1 MQLWIWFLLSTPYEN
16 SWVTAIVFLG
26 VFGLLAHAF
35 LCSADELNE
44 IWLSGNW
51 NSISE
56 DFKRVAC
63 PPLAPQKM
71 TTLREER
78 HNQNINASESQKS
91 TLPNIRTSTSC
102 ALMCA
107 PDVWVPFTS
116 CQITLRRKLFWLK
129 TFGIKWQT
137 IKYLIRPNNLWDFRQ
152 TGANYFAF
160 FFILKLF

>member
-26 VFGLLAHAF
+26 VLGLLAHAF

-63 PPLAPQKM
+63 PPLAPQKNDNPSRRK
-71 TTLREER
+71 TQSK
-78 HNQNINASESQKS
+78 HKC
-91 TLPNIRTSTSC
+91 IRKPEIHT
-102 ALMCA
+102 AQH
-107 PDVWVPFTS
+107 PDVYILCIDVRT
-116 CQITLRRKLFWLK
+116 RRVDAFHFLSNHSATETFLVEDFWNK
-129 TFGIKWQT
+129 MTDNKIFNSSK
-137 IKYLIRPNNLWDFRQ
+137 
-152 TGANYFAF
+152 
-160 FFILKLF
+160 